1 MSHRNIN
8 RTRLRAG
15 RSAEPWQARQG
26 FTLIE
31 LLVVLSI
38 IALLLTL
45 SLPRYFH
52 SVDKAKEAILMENLR
67 VTRETIDKF
76 LDDTGRYP
84 ESLQELVD
92 RHYLRSLPVDPL
104 TENNGTWLLIPP
116 VDPAK
121 GGVYDV
127 KSTAPG
133 QTRDGIS
140 YADF

>member
-1 MSHRNIN
+1 M
-8 RTRLRAG
+8 
-15 RSAEPWQARQG
+15 
-26 FTLIE
+26 
-31 LLVVLSI
+31 LVVLSI